1 DNFHGG
7 RLAGERLIARGCRR
21 LAFMGEVRSLE
32 LIERHRGLCAAAA
45 AAGLP
50 SPLQLDTHLASD
62 IMADEIAANL
72 DRAGTAIDGIAA
84 ASDVIA
90 MATVAA
96 LEARG
101 SRVPGD
107 IAVTG

>member
-1 DNFHGG
+1 
-7 RLAGERLIARGCRR
+7 
-21 LAFMGEVRSLE
+21 
-32 LIERHRGLCAAAA
+32 
-45 AAGLP
+45 
-50 SPLQLDTHLASD
+50 
-62 IMADEIAANL
+62 L

-107 IAVTG
+107 IAVTGFDDLPFASQARVGLTTVRQDLATGAAAMLDALFARIAGEDVPSLTMT